1 VTLANFNKNLMRAAA
16 GMGANPV
23 QVFGR
28 VVLPLILPGVLSG
41 ALFAF
46 IASFDELIVA
56 LLLAGSENRTLPR
69 QMWSGVR
76 EEISPVVTAVATTL
90 FVIATL
96 LMIAMEA
103 LRRRS
108 ERLQATRFQAN
119 A

>member
-1 VTLANFNKNLMRAAA
+1 
-16 GMGANPV
+16 
-23 QVFGR
+23 
-28 VVLPLILPGVLSG
+28 
-41 ALFAF
+41 
-46 IASFDELIVA
+46 
-56 LLLAGSENRTLPR
+56 
-69 QMWSGVR
+69 MWSGVR

-90 FVIATL
+90 FVSATL